1 MSKNK
6 REQYIVFMNVGTK
19 EKKEFEALGKDNED
33 MSQTTNNEV
42 NATKNVL
49 GRTSV
54 EVTKGNQTISVDPF
68 KLDDD
73 SKVADILH
81 KIFVN
86 QLELSDVEREF
97 LEVFLHKPVEGS
109 DGEYE
114 AFLQVGAIDLKSYG
128 GETTGISAPFDIN
141 LLGDRIFGTFNP
153 DTKVFT
159 PTTA

>member
-1 MSKNK
+1 MKAK
-6 REQYIVFMNVGTK
+6 REQYLVLMNVGTTGDK
-19 EKKEFEALGKDNED
+19 TEYEALGKDNED
-33 MSQTTNNEV
+33 MSQTLNNEV

-49 GRTSV
+49 GKTSV
-54 EVTKGNQTISVDPF
+54 EVTKGNQTTTVDPF

-81 KIFVN
+81 KIFIN
-86 QLELSDVEREF
+86 QSELSEVEHEF
-97 LEVFLHKPVEGS
+97 VQVFLHKPVEGS

-114 AFLQVGAIDLKSYG
+114 AFKQRGAIDLKSYG
-128 GETTGISAPFDIN
+128 GDTTGISAPFDIN
-141 LLGDRIFGTFNP
+141 WLGDRVYGTFNP